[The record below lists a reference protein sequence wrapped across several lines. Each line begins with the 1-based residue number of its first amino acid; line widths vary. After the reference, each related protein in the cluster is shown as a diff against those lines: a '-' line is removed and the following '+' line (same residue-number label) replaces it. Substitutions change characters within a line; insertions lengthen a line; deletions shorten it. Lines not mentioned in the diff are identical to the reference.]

1 VYLCRPSASG
11 LIIFAVLA
19 FVTPFWDFAV
29 VKRLKSE
36 PNSSLRIR
44 FYCMALF
51 SLWALA
57 IACWFW
63 RGSVIFPAWHGIVGP
78 RWLFSS
84 PSRVWTLRVV
94 VGAFFVLALAPGLHC
109 LFQPKRIGAYT
120 RAYKSVA
127 SFLPHTQPERL
138 LFALLSVT
146 AGICEE
152 WIFRGFVL
160 QTLHGT
166 MCLPW
171 IAALLVSSMLFGWN
185 HLYQGAH
192 ALLTTTV
199 TGFALGFAAFSSGGL
214 VLPIVLHI
222 FLDLQLLLA
231 FHPAIPTDIRPS
243 TTDSPRA
250 RESLAP
256 R

>member
-1 VYLCRPSASG
+1 MNFCWPPTSG
-11 LIIFAVLA
+11 LIILAVLA
-19 FVTPFWDFAV
+19 FVTPFWDSAL
-29 VKRLKSE
+29 VKRLKAA

-44 FYCMALF
+44 FYCITLL

-63 RGSVIFPAWHGIVGP
+63 RGSVILPAWHGIVRP
-78 RWLFSS
+78 AWLFTS
-84 PSRVWTLRVV
+84 PWRTWTLRVIL
-94 VGAFFVLALAPGLHC
+94 VGFFALALAPGLHC

-127 SFLPHTQPERL
+127 FLLPHTQPERI
-138 LFALLSVT
+138 LFAFLSVS
-146 AGICEE
+146 AGVCEE

-166 MCLPW
+166 MCFPW
-171 IAALLVSSMLFGWN
+171 IAALLVSSTLFGWN
-185 HLYQGAH
+185 HLYQGSR

-199 TGFALGFAAFSSGGL
+199 SGLALGFAAISSGGL
-214 VLPIVLHI
+214 VLPMVLHTFI
-222 FLDLQLLLA
+222 DLQLLVV
-231 FHPAIPTDIRPS
+231 FHPVLPADVKLSPTDSAPAHE
-243 TTDSPRA
+243 PV
-250 RESLAP
+250 AP